1 MKSIC
6 RNINHYLLL
15 SQAGLREDMAK
26 RIMYS
31 VIEPITKY
39 PDSTALSLAI
49 EGWKD
54 IVKYGTKAVVG
65 ELRHS
70 RRNRDYSIFN
80 KAFDLYKQG
89 KYLEALDLAI
99 EDYAKPWQQ
108 AYGGPAWGRI
118 ASQVKEILLQGQK
131 LEKDPSIQN
140 QKDMVIQLNVF
151 DGLAH
156 NTESVMRNLVDIES
170 KEISNPEHD
179 IGTIYNLS
187 YKDISRS
194 KKEYERIRELM
205 DAKELKNFLDVWREI
220 KPEIE
225 GMGSIFFKPYKG
237 RLHDEEISEYKR
249 LTPEQRIKKENNLI
263 SI

>member
-1 MKSIC
+1 MKKIFST
-6 RNINHYLLL
+6 INRYFLL

-70 RRNRDYSIFN
+70 RRNIRDNLY
-80 KAFDLYKQG
+80 KEAFDLYKQG

-156 NTESVMRNLVDIES
+156 NTESVMRNLSDIES
-170 KEISNPEHD
+170 KTLYDYDGSHKGHEDED
-179 IGTIYNLS
+179 EDIYNLS
-187 YKDISRS
+187 SFQLDKSRAN
-194 KKEYERIRELM
+194 YNRIRELM
-205 DAKELKNFLDVWREI
+205 DAKELKNF
-220 KPEIE
+220 
-225 GMGSIFFKPYKG
+225 
-237 RLHDEEISEYKR
+237 
-249 LTPEQRIKKENNLI
+249 
-263 SI
+263 